1 MLHAISLTILQCTCK
16 LSRDFDSSNC
26 FIENSFHRKIFRAF
40 FRNKKLKSCNS
51 YIISNL
57 FYTCISNDLQKFL
70 YCLNSHTKKKLFNI
84 IHVCYYT
91 SNCTCKTVMVHG
103 QLSSNINSLET
114 FNSMADMFLWNTD
127 LF

>member
-1 MLHAISLTILQCTCK
+1 MLSALQYYNV
-16 LSRDFDSSNC
+16 LV
-26 FIENSFHRKIFRAF
+26 SFQETSIVQTVLLKIHFTEKIFRAF

>member
-1 MLHAISLTILQCTCK
+1 MLSALQYMYYNVLVSFQETSIVQTVLLK
-16 LSRDFDSSNC
+16 IH
-26 FIENSFHRKIFRAF
+26 FIEKIFRAF

-57 FYTCISNDLQKFL
+57 FYTWISNDLQKFL